1 MFGPYNLFTF
11 IDRLPETWKTFFHQ
25 SVGHPEH
32 DRAFLVERS
41 PSSYIEQIQCPMLV
55 LQGGNDPRVIEQES
69 RDVVDRLTAI
79 GKPVEYKVYED
90 EGHDVIK
97 YVNKLDCYTRIV
109 RFFSDHLKP

>member
-1 MFGPYNLFTF
+1 
-11 IDRLPETWKTFFHQ
+11 
-25 SVGHPEH
+25 
-32 DRAFLVERS
+32 
-41 PSSYIEQIQCPMLV
+41 MLV